1 MPNVTRFPASPDQE
15 VPLRATNE
23 KIAKLAADKTAGD
36 IHSAFVLVAQL
47 ATEAVGVAT
56 QMDKIPGIEPGQMQS
71 VLDFW
76 YRLADLARTAALR
89 CVGGNQTLSEA
100 TVTFMFLQTSY
111 ARKPIGTE
119 IARPDGTGKV
129 VGQ

>member
-1 MPNVTRFPASPDQE
+1 MHNVTRFPPSPDQE

-23 KIAKLAADKTAGD
+23 KIAKLAAAKPAGD

-47 ATEAVGVAT
+47 ATEALGVAT
-56 QMDKIPGIEPGQMQS
+56 QLDKIPGIEPGQMQS
-71 VLDFW
+71 VIDFW

-89 CVGGNQTLSEA
+89 CVGGNQTLAEA
-100 TVTFMFLQTSY
+100 TVTFMFLQTSC
-111 ARKPIGTE
+111 ARKPAGTE
-119 IARPDGTGKV
+119 TAHPDGTEKV